1 MAGTLKLTD
10 IAHSSGA
17 GTITVDS
24 LATLAISAGKLTVG
38 GSAIEAG
45 SSNILRKTTDYTII
59 EADVSG
65 KSELIIAA
73 NASAA
78 NRTITLPATTT
89 TGLANCIVTIVCDA
103 DATSTYAFKVQD
115 AGTTEVWTGYKTGDF
130 VRLIVSNSV
139 WLVVDHKETLYS
151 LRYMAANQTISTS
164 ALEQLTGNG
173 SGWTNVTDSGNM
185 FDNTTNYRIVM
196 PFAGIANI
204 HYFVKADSG
213 GGTGAGTAMKAGAA
227 GSPTLIMDTQHVAG
241 NGYHRSYD
249 TFGTQIELAKDEV
262 IEFWSRNSSSGGTQA
277 AEGGSRD
284 DTQFSCKV
292 ERVY

>member
-1 MAGTLKLTD
+1 MVATLTLDTLT
-10 IAHSSGA
+10 SSGA
-17 GTITVDS
+17 GITIP
-24 LATLAISAGKLTVG
+24 AGKTLTVEG
-38 GSAIEAG
+38 VSVTAG
-45 SSNILRKTTDYTII
+45 SSNIQRATADVDMKTAAGY
-59 EADVSG
+59 EVSG
-65 KSELIIAA
+65 KSEVVVAA
-73 NASAA
+73 NASAS
-78 NRTITLPATTT
+78 NRIIKLPDTTATGMSTCIITVIA
-89 TGLANCIVTIVCDA
+89 DA
-103 DATSTYAFKVQD
+103 DAAGTNTLKVQD
-115 AGTTEVWTGYKTGDF
+115 QASGEIWTGYKKGDF
-130 VRLIVSNSV
+130 VRLIVSNSA

-164 ALEQLTGNG
+164 ALEKLTGNG
-173 SGWTNVTDSGNM
+173 SGWTNVTESGNM

-204 HYFVKADSG
+204 HYFVKADSA
-213 GGTGAGTAMKAGAA
+213 GGTGAGTALKAGAA

-249 TFGTQIELAKDEV
+249 TFGTQIELAAGEV
-262 IEFWSRNSSSGGTQA
+262 IEFWSRNSSNGGTQA